1 MSRNARFAMV
11 VVAAVAAGWAA
22 VGCGDKAE
30 PTSGPY
36 VNTNWGFSIVIPPGW
51 GKEEELPG
59 SVVETYPPDQ
69 AGNDNRLDYLIVS
82 GEQLRE
88 PLTLDEYAQIK
99 SANGAKVMPN
109 YKELEK
115 ATVDLNGTKAVRV
128 VYNAHNEEKDVTSV
142 AYFILGEGRAF
153 MIIGMAK
160 TDSYKGREAAYDQI
174 AKTFKLEKMAAPA
187 K

>member
-1 MSRNARFAMV
+1 MV
-11 VVAAVAAGWAA
+11 VVAAMAAGWAA
-22 VGCGDKAE
+22 VGCGDQPKQSA
-30 PTSGPY
+30 GPY
-36 VNTNWGFSIVIPPGW
+36 VNTDWGFSITIPPGW
-51 GKEEELPG
+51 GKEEERGG
-59 SVVETYPPDQ
+59 SIVETCPADQ
-69 AGNDNRLDYLIVS
+69 IGNDARLDYLCVN

-88 PLTLDEYAQIK
+88 ALTLDEYAQIK

-115 ATVDLNGTKAVRV
+115 AKVDLNGTPAIRI
-128 VYNAHNEEKDVTSV
+128 VYSAHDETKDVTSV
-142 AYFILGEGRAF
+142 AYFILGEGRGF

-174 AKTFKLEKMAAPA
+174 AKTFKLEKTAAPA